1 MENPV
6 LDMLSILCDLG
17 YEDQT
22 DEDAMNYD
30 DGERHTV
37 AEARQVFN
45 GSCDEII
52 AGLQQEI
59 ELLQKMKVELAGQS
73 VKAFIKKHL
82 DS

>member
-22 DEDAMNYD
+22 DQDAIDYD

-37 AEARQVFN
+37 AEARTVFN
-45 GSCDEII
+45 GCCDEII
-52 AGLQQEI
+52 AGLQEDIEI
-59 ELLQKMKVELAGQS
+59 LQKLKAELAGTS
-73 VKAFIKKHL
+73 VKAFTKRHL
-82 DS
+82 L